1 MLRGTQFVAKGLWAG
16 IFILFA
22 GCALQADLVDVQ
34 MDLEKAQAEQ
44 ARLKQLLEGTDRP
57 KGLLESAQ
65 KSKGELAVRMDQLAI
80 DLQSLQGR
88 LEEDRH
94 TLSQLMQKMDEQANR
109 TTQLDTRLQGLESR
123 LAISSESSPAK
134 QDTGREP
141 KTSSPQEEK
150 KVILP
155 GRPPLS
161 SLTPMEVYN
170 LAYNDYLK
178 GNYDLAA
185 AGFQSFLKQFP
196 ESTLTPH
203 ALYWLGEC
211 FYSKKD
217 FFNAIESFDRVSKNF
232 PKSEKV
238 PTALLK
244 EAYAYLEV
252 GDKTKGRSYLKK
264 VIEEHPLSN
273 EASLAKNKL
282 AEIR

>member
-1 MLRGTQFVAKGLWAG
+1 MIKETKIVAKGLMAG
-16 IFILFA
+16 IFVLLG
-22 GCALQADLVDVQ
+22 GCALQADFVDVQ
-34 MDLEKAQAEQ
+34 MDLEKIQTEQ

-65 KSKGELAVRMDQLAI
+65 KSQGELAVRMDQLAI
-80 DLQSLQGR
+80 DLQSLQGK

-109 TTQLDTRLQGLESR
+109 TSQLDARLQGLESR
-123 LAISSESSPAK
+123 LTPSSESSPAT

-141 KTSSPQEEK
+141 KPSGPQEDK

-155 GRPPLS
+155 GRTPLS
-161 SLTPMEVYN
+161 SLMPVEVYN

-196 ESTLTPH
+196 ESTPTQH

-211 FYSKKD
+211 YYSKKD
-217 FFNAIESFDRVSKNF
+217 FFNAIESFERVSKNF

-244 EAYAYLEV
+244 EAYSYLEV
-252 GDKTKGRSYLKK
+252 GDKAKARSYLKK
-264 VIEEHPLSN
+264 VIEEHSLSN